1 VKPREICRTG
11 LADGPDIAL
20 SALNP
25 PVADLPPAS
34 RPARFFASRL
44 NFRPVGSVRSNV
56 RSGEAQTSFED
67 FVYARS
73 SSLLRTALLL
83 TGQNRADAE
92 DLLQIALERAYRHWP
107 RLCRSG
113 DPERYIRRI
122 LANAS
127 TDRWRRLAR
136 RPEQPMPAAGAEPA
150 VPDGTAKVVDR
161 EYLLSVL
168 ATLPPRQRA
177 VLVLRYFDDMSE
189 GETAQILGCSL
200 GTVKSHAAR
209 ALARLRAIA
218 VSHVGG
224 PAEQRYRGGRAQ
236 AEAEVIEL

>member
-1 VKPREICRTG
+1 
-11 LADGPDIAL
+11 
-20 SALNP
+20 
-25 PVADLPPAS
+25 
-34 RPARFFASRL
+34 
-44 NFRPVGSVRSNV
+44 VRS
-56 RSGEAQTSFED
+56 REAQASFED

-113 DPERYIRRI
+113 EPERYIRRI

-136 RPEQPMPAAGAEPA
+136 RPEQPMPAAGSEPA
-150 VPDGTAKVVDR
+150 VPDDSAKVVDR
-161 EYLLSVL
+161 EYLLWAL

-209 ALARLRAIA
+209 GLERLRATTVPQA
-218 VSHVGG
+218 AG
-224 PAEQRYRGGRAQ
+224 PAGQRHPGAGPQ
-236 AEAEVIEL
+236 AEAEVMES